1 MANIS
6 KLIGDTFC
14 LSYHLVYVSMG
25 MTIYPIVNMTISYK
39 VSKFCRKGTIIGLPM
54 KSGDTNSND
63 GT

>member
-39 VSKFCRKGTIIGLPM
+39 VSKFCRKGTVYRTSLEIRRHQL
-54 KSGDTNSND
+54 K
-63 GT
+63 